1 MWMSNGDATT
11 TRAAA
16 HGRQRLS
23 GPEGHKVG
31 IVSNDSFLATGVV
44 YPVKPSL
51 TRKGGSMLYIKFAD
65 GDVVATE
72 GDRLKRSLAVY
83 LLYKGGE
90 ETGRFPVRSV
100 LAH

>member
-1 MWMSNGDATT
+1 
-11 TRAAA
+11 
-16 HGRQRLS
+16 
-23 GPEGHKVG
+23 
-31 IVSNDSFLATGVV
+31 
-44 YPVKPSL
+44 
-51 TRKGGSMLYIKFAD
+51 MLYIKFAD